1 MTLTAPTGLSTSQKD
16 RLQRFDPT
24 MDATNAIPATIA
36 SKTDVS
42 TVISD
47 LASTSAGK
55 GASCIGIED
64 SGGLIT
70 ATTVEGALAEL
81 AAGGGAP
88 AAHAASHTDGTDDI
102 QSATNAQKGLA
113 TAAQITALEAN
124 TTKTAM
130 LTRETAGAGGK
141 IELLEATANGV
152 HKVVLQAP
160 AAVTADRT
168 ITVPDADVVLA
179 NIATNTA
186 AIAAATTD
194 TGGGAGNVGKL
205 VELDGDGKLDGRDI
219 GADGTKLDGIEELA
233 DVTDLTNVTTA
244 LGVTATAAVVT
255 STGGA
260 DDGKL
265 AKLDPTGRWDIS
277 LMPEAVIKEATV
289 ALSTAN
295 ILALHTTPIELVPAP
310 AAGLYN
316 EFLGSTVRASFG
328 TTALSDA
335 AAQGNLRIK
344 TGTSTQSLAVT
355 EADGVVDVA
364 VGTEVRHVRP
374 AAPGA
379 TQDFE
384 AQQENIVID
393 NDGGAFTDPGGAD
406 TTMSITTR
414 YRILSLV

>member
-1 MTLTAPTGLSTSQKD
+1 MALTAPAGLSTAQKD

-24 MDATNAIPATIA
+24 MGAVDGIPAAIGAKADT
-36 SKTDVS
+36 T
-42 TVISD
+42 TLISE

-55 GASCIGIED
+55 GASCIGYE
-64 SGGLIT
+64 GGTTVQAQVAANTSAISALGGGGSTGFDAET
-70 ATTVEGALAEL
+70 ATT
-81 AAGGGAP
+81 
-88 AAHAASHTDGTDDI
+88 
-102 QSATNAQKGLA
+102 
-113 TAAQITALEAN
+113 
-124 TTKTAM
+124 
-130 LTRETAGAGGK
+130 GGK
-141 IELLEATANGV
+141 IELLEGTDNGV
-152 HKVVLQAP
+152 HKVTMQAP
-160 AAVTADRT
+160 AALAADR
-168 ITVPDADVVLA
+168 IIAVPDADVTLA
-179 NIATNTA
+179 DIATSKA
-186 AIAAATTD
+186 AIDAAVAS

-205 VELDGDGKLDGRDI
+205 VKLDGDGKLDGRDV
-219 GADGTKLDGIEELA
+219 GVDGTKLDTVATNA
-233 DVTDLTNVTTA
+233 DVTDLANVTTA

-255 STGGA
+255 SAGGP

-265 AKLDPTGRWDIS
+265 AKLNPSGLWDIS
-277 LMPEAVIKEATV
+277 MMPETVIRESTV
-289 ALSTAN
+289 ALSAAN

-328 TTALSDA
+328 ATALNDA

-344 TGTSTQSLAVT
+344 TGTSTQDLAIA

-364 VGTEVRHVRP
+364 AGTEVRHVKP

-379 TQDFE
+379 TQDYE
-384 AQQENIVID
+384 AQQESIVID